1 MRLSALSNL
10 VIHTG
15 LRFFCV
21 PTAYSSLCSLFSI
34 SSHCV
39 LLFKKQKNLQ
49 IELSENSETHPQLG
63 LVVQENETESY
74 PVVAPLEVSSTKPV
88 PKELRQRG
96 GTAHT
101 ALCPEVS
108 RVCGNCLP
116 QTRGSR

>member
-1 MRLSALSNL
+1 M
-10 VIHTG
+10 
-15 LRFFCV
+15 

-39 LLFKKQKNLQ
+39 LLFEKQKNLH

-63 LVVQENETESY
+63 LVAQENETDSY
-74 PVVAPLEVSSTKPV
+74 PVVDPLEILSTKPV
-88 PKELRQRG
+88 PKELRRHG
-96 GTAHT
+96 GTAHA

-108 RVCGNCLP
+108 RVCGTYLP